1 MCNNF
6 TISDFDL
13 TCGSNGGGLTAVIF
27 DLRQPA
33 ASYYSSYTDTGDFAP
48 AYVSALNPTGTPS
61 GVVVLDSFNDYASGW
76 TSNGNYNATTNTNLV
91 TNETTIVFNT
101 VSEMKKFDNMRASR
115 PVIWTR
121 DRQGKWTVTGFFY
134 SNVPT
139 ASTSQTGLQLTDAAN
154 KSITF
159 TETSIYSPV
168 SANTATA
175 AWLDGLAGF

>member
-6 TISDFDL
+6 TISDFNL
-13 TCGSNGGGLTAVIF
+13 TCGSNAGGLSAVIF
-27 DLRQPA
+27 DTRQPA
-33 ASYYSSYTDTGDFAP
+33 SSYYSAYTGVNFAP
-48 AYVSALNPTGTPS
+48 DYIQALSPTGTPA

-101 VSEMKKFDNMRASR
+101 VNEMNKFDNIRASR

-121 DRQGKWTVTGFFY
+121 DKQGNWYVTGVLY
-134 SNVPT
+134 DNVPT
-139 ASTSQTGLQLTDAAN
+139 ASTTQTGQQTTDAAN

-159 TETSIYSPV
+159 TETSLYSPV
-168 SANTATA
+168 KANAATSY
-175 AWLDGLAGF
+175 WLDGLAGF